1 MDHEAAWRLR
11 VGRMD
16 VELRELV
23 RQHERGAAKL
33 QLDVADAP
41 ARLDEAEL
49 LGGAED
55 VAAEVHRL
63 PRGLCAQIATER
75 MYCHSAPPSLNQR
88 HHLQYDLER
97 AGSGQSVV
105 SSLTLGAVLT
115 IKKKMKCKY

>member
-55 VAAEVHRL
+55 VAVEVNRL
-63 PRGLCAQIATER
+63 LRGLCAQDR
-75 MYCHSAPPSLNQR
+75 K
-88 HHLQYDLER
+88 
-97 AGSGQSVV
+97 SVV
-105 SSLTLGAVLT
+105 EGKGVSGRVEPGGRR
-115 IKKKMKCKY
+115 IIQKKKKTQ

>member
-55 VAAEVHRL
+55 VAVEVNRL
-63 PRGLCAQIATER
+63 LRGLCAQIDKELTYRSEE
-75 MYCHSAPPSLNQR
+75 HTSGLQSLMR
-88 HHLQYDLER
+88 ISY
-97 AGSGQSVV
+97 
-105 SSLTLGAVLT
+105 AVFCL
-115 IKKKMKCKY
+115 KKKTKQ

>member
-55 VAAEVHRL
+55 VAVEVNRL
-63 PRGLCAQIATER
+63 LRGLCAQIEKELMYGHWASPDLNNQHHRSEERRVGTEGDR
-75 MYCHSAPPSLNQR
+75 QA
-88 HHLQYDLER
+88 
-97 AGSGQSVV
+97 
-105 SSLTLGAVLT
+105 
-115 IKKKMKCKY
+115 

>member
-55 VAAEVHRL
+55 VAVEVNRL
-63 PRGLCAQIATER
+63 LRGLCAPIEKEPMYGNWASPALNNRPHFTPTQIR
-75 MYCHSAPPSLNQR
+75 L
-88 HHLQYDLER
+88 
-97 AGSGQSVV
+97 
-105 SSLTLGAVLT
+105 SLTNPHSHTRKNVL
-115 IKKKMKCKY
+115 